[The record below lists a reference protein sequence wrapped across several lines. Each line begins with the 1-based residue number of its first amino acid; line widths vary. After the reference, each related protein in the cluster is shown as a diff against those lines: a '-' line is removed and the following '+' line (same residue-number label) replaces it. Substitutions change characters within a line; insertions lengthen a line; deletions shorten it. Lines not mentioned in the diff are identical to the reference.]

1 MRAKRLKM
9 ITISMRKLRALIVR
23 MDTLQNNEVE
33 ERDTDWLRQVES
45 DTFCVVLQGINSNS
59 GIKII

>member
-1 MRAKRLKM
+1 M